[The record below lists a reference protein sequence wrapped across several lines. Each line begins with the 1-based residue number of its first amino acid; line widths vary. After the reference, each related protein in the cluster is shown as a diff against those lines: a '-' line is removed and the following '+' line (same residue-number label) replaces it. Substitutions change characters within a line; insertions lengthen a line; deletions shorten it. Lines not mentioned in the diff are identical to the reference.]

1 MSEQT
6 EAPTEDEDSNELTE
20 RQRIN
25 KQIEAESEGI
35 VETENGTRYAVMVI
49 SNSGSSDVPS
59 YI

>member
-1 MSEQT
+1 MSET
-6 EAPTEDEDSNELTE
+6 TEDEESNELTE

-25 KQIEAESEGI
+25 QQIEAESDGI

>member
-1 MSEQT
+1 MSET
-6 EAPTEDEDSNELTE
+6 AEDVESDEMTE

-25 KQIEAESEGI
+25 ERIEAESDGI